1 MEKIQELQGKKIALV
16 GLGKS
21 WFDFAL
27 ARSNGEQFD
36 EIWVINAVANV
47 IKHDRVFMM
56 DPASR
61 FLDSDDAGL
70 QTNGMKEVL
79 LSHQGPIY
87 TCELDD
93 RCPGLVEYPIEKI
106 VAENNSFYLNNT
118 VAYAIAFAYWHR
130 VGSLHLFGID
140 FGYKGNLYFA
150 EAGRACCE
158 YWLTNCMNVGIEV
171 GVAASSYLLD
181 TAVEPEE
188 KLYGYHRLEDPLIV
202 DYDSEKQQLKVRK
215 KSDKKEEQYTPQPTF
230 VGREDG
236 KAEIQLKEIIEES
249 HNEPKKW

>member
-1 MEKIQELQGKKIALV
+1 MEKIQELQGKKIAIV

-27 ARSNGEQFD
+27 ARSNGEHFD
-36 EIWVINAVANV
+36 EVWVINAVANV
-47 IKHDRVFMM
+47 IPHDRVFMM

-61 FLDSDDAGL
+61 FLDSDDAGM

-79 LSHQGPIY
+79 LNNQGPIY
-87 TCELDD
+87 TCELDK
-93 RCPGLVEYPIEKI
+93 RCPGLVEYPIKQI
-106 VAENNSFYLNNT
+106 VEENNSYYLNNT
-118 VAYAIAFAYWHR
+118 VAYAIAFAFWHK

-158 YWLTNCMNVGIEV
+158 YWLANCMNAGIEV

-181 TAVEPEE
+181 TAVEAEE
-188 KLYGYHRLEDPLIV
+188 KLYGYHRLDDPLIV
-202 DYDSEKQQLKVRK
+202 DYDSETQQLKVRK
-215 KSDKKEEQYTPQPTF
+215 KSTKEEKQYIPQPTL

-236 KAEIQLKEIIEES
+236 KSEIELKEIIKES
-249 HNEPKKW
+249 NNEPKKW

>member
-27 ARSNGEQFD
+27 TRSNGEQFD

-79 LSHQGPIY
+79 LDHEGPIY

-93 RCPGLVEYPIEKI
+93 RCPGLVEYPIKKI
-106 VAENNSFYLNNT
+106 VEETNSHYLNNT
-118 VAYAIAFAYWHR
+118 VAYAIAFAYWHK

-158 YWLTNCMNVGIEV
+158 YWLANCMSAGIKV

-181 TAVEPEE
+181 TAVKPEE
-188 KLYGYHRLEDPLIV
+188 KLYGYHRLEDPLFV
-202 DYDSEKQQLKVRK
+202 DFDFEKQKLKVKK
-215 KSDKKEEQYTPQPTF
+215 KSEMNIKQYVPQPTL
-230 VGREDG
+230 VGREDD
-236 KAEIQLKEIIEES
+236 KAEIKIKEMLEES